1 MSRDNSIKKVLVI
14 GSGPI
19 VIGQAAEFDYSGTQA
34 CESIKEEGIEVVLVN
49 SNPATIMTDIGMAHY
64 TYIEPLTIDFVEK
77 VIAKERPD
85 SIIAGMGGQAGLNLS
100 VELYDSGILDKYHV
114 NVIGTSIESIKEG
127 EDRDRFK
134 SLMERTNQ
142 PIVESD
148 IVTSV
153 EDGVSYA
160 YSIGFPVIVRPAYT
174 LGGTGGGICKDE
186 GELREILTRGL
197 HLSRVGQCLIEK
209 SIAGWKEIEFEV
221 MRDGAGNCITV
232 CSMEN
237 VDPVGVHTGD
247 SIVVAPALTL
257 SDREYQMLR
266 SAAIN
271 IINSIEIK
279 GGCNVQFAL
288 DPNSYNY
295 AVIEI
300 NPRVSRS
307 SALASKATGYPIAK
321 VAAKIALGYN
331 LDEIPNAVTGKTT
344 ACFEPTIDYCVLK
357 FPRWPF
363 DKFFGAKRTL
373 GTKMM
378 ATGEIMSIGSSFEAA
393 LLKGIRSLEIGQYG
407 LERLSSKRKS
417 LEELKKSVVSP
428 DDERIF
434 DLAEML
440 RRNYKVEKVCQITGM
455 DLFFVEKIKRLVEME
470 EDLKTITLE
479 ELDKR
484 TLSHYKKTGFSD
496 KALAKILNCQPPDIY
511 ALRKKW
517 NIMPVFKM
525 VDTCAGE
532 FEAVTPYY
540 YSAYEEE
547 DEVIVS
553 DRRKVMVI
561 GSGPIRIGQGI
572 EFDYCSVH
580 CVKALKKAGIE
591 TIIVNNN
598 PETVSTDFDT
608 SDKLY
613 FEPLTEE
620 DVLNIVERE
629 KPDGVIL
636 QFGGQTAIKLAKF
649 FDEMNIPIF
658 GTKAKDID
666 AAEDREKFDAVLESL
681 NIRRPKGKG
690 VWSVDEGIEVADN
703 LGYPVLVRPSYV
715 LGGQGMEIT
724 HNKTELVQ
732 YLEEAFIKDSK
743 NPVLIDRYL
752 GGREIEVDTICD
764 GEDVYIPGIMEHLER
779 AGVHSGDSIS
789 IYPPQHISDEIKRAI
804 MDETQRISVA
814 LDVIGMI
821 NIQFIEYKGELNII
835 EVNPRS
841 SRTVPYITKVTGV
854 PVIDIATR
862 VMLGEKLKSMG
873 YGTAIAPE
881 SKVVAVKVPVF
892 STEKLPKVEVS
903 LGPEMR
909 STGEVLGVGYNL
921 HNALYKGFIAAGM
934 TVPQPGSTILA
945 TVTSKEH
952 PNFAPIAKRFA
963 DMGCRFIAT
972 KGTARCLTENGIR
985 VQNVKKISEG
995 VPNVLDVIRS
1005 GVIDLIIDIPRKANN
1020 VNSDGFKIRRTAV
1033 ESSIT
1038 IITAMDT
1045 VAAMCD
1051 VMEEQI
1057 DRDKLSIF
1065 DINRDM
1071 KK

>member
-1 MSRDNSIKKVLVI
+1 MPKDNSIKKVLVI

-34 CESIKEEGIEVVLVN
+34 CRSIKEEGIEVVLIN

-64 TYIEPLTIDFVEK
+64 TYIEPLTIDFIEK

-85 SIIAGMGGQAGLNLS
+85 SIIAGMGGQTGLNMS
-100 VELYDSGILDKYHV
+100 CELYDSGILDKYHV
-114 NVIGTSIESIKEG
+114 RVIGTSIDSIKEG
-127 EDRDRFK
+127 EDRDKFK
-134 SLMERTNQ
+134 NLMERTNQ

-153 EDGVSYA
+153 EEGVEYA
-160 YSIGFPVIVRPAYT
+160 YSIGFPVVVRPAYT
-174 LGGTGGGICKDE
+174 LGGTGGGICKNE
-186 GELREILTRGL
+186 GELRSILTQGL

-221 MRDGAGNCITV
+221 MRDGAGNCITI

-257 SDREYQMLR
+257 TDKEYQMLR
-266 SAAIN
+266 KAAIN

-279 GGCNVQFAL
+279 GGCNIQFAL
-288 DPNSYNY
+288 DPNSYKY

-321 VAAKIALGYN
+321 VASKIALGYN

-407 LERLSSKRKS
+407 LERISSKKKTI
-417 LEELKKSVVSP
+417 EELKKSVVSP

-440 RRNYKVEKVCQITGM
+440 RRDYKVEKVCQITGM
-455 DLFFVEKIKRLVEME
+455 DLFFVEKIRGLVEME
-470 EDLKTITLE
+470 EDLKTLTLE
-479 ELDKR
+479 ELDKD
-484 TLSHYKKTGFSD
+484 TLALYKKKGFSD
-496 KALAKILNCQPPDIY
+496 KAIAKMLGCEPPDVY

-517 NIMPVFKM
+517 NIMPVYKM

-540 YSAYEEE
+540 YSCYEEE
-547 DEVIVS
+547 DEVVVS
-553 DRRKVMVI
+553 DKKKVMVI

-580 CVKALKKAGIE
+580 CVNALKKAGIE
-591 TIIVNNN
+591 TLIVNNN

-620 DVLNIVERE
+620 DVLNIAERE

-666 AAEDREKFDAVLESL
+666 AAEDREKFDAILEEL
-681 NIRRPKGKG
+681 NIKRPKGKG
-690 VWSVDEGIEVADN
+690 VWSVDEGIKVAEN
-703 LGYPVLVRPSYV
+703 LGFPVLVRPSYV

-724 HNKTELVQ
+724 HSKPELVQ
-732 YLEEAFIKDSK
+732 YLEEAFYKDSK

-752 GGREIEVDTICD
+752 AGREIEVDAICD

-789 IYPPQHISDEIKRAI
+789 IYPPQHISDDIKKAI
-804 MDETQRISVA
+804 MDETRRISVA

-862 VMLGEKLKSMG
+862 VMLGAKLKDMG

-921 HNALYKGFIAAGM
+921 HNALYKGFTAG
-934 TVPQPGSTILA
+934 
-945 TVTSKEH
+945 
-952 PNFAPIAKRFA
+952 
-963 DMGCRFIAT
+963 
-972 KGTARCLTENGIR
+972 
-985 VQNVKKISEG
+985 
-995 VPNVLDVIRS
+995 
-1005 GVIDLIIDIPRKANN
+1005 
-1020 VNSDGFKIRRTAV
+1020 
-1033 ESSIT
+1033 
-1038 IITAMDT
+1038 
-1045 VAAMCD
+1045 
-1051 VMEEQI
+1051 
-1057 DRDKLSIF
+1057 KLCCF
-1065 DINRDM
+1065 G
-1071 KK
+1071 